1 MLRMPRRRRME
12 RMLTVYRR
20 HAPSCKHHKA
30 GAAHLKCDC
39 PLWAW
44 GSLPNGQWTRKSL
57 GTRSI
62 SQARRVIERWERDQ
76 RTGAP
81 PSVEFATEA
90 FLLKHKD
97 SACATRIKYA
107 KVMRLFR
114 AFSERT
120 GHDRIDA
127 ITVETFD
134 HYRETRDIAPLT
146 WVKELQVLRS
156 FCEFCVRRD
165 WLRRNFAREVET
177 PKGLR
182 PSDREP
188 YSEAEMVAI
197 LKASERIGFQP
208 YERLRAHAMV
218 VVMRYTGLSIRDTFM
233 LRRDALREDYIEVRR
248 EKNGKPVYVLVTAD
262 LRAALNAVPHPHG
275 ADPDCP
281 YYFYNGYRDV
291 ENAVKRVWRTMAS
304 VFRLSG
310 VNNGKTH
317 RFRHTLATRMLEQ
330 GANFEDVAAV
340 LGNSAR
346 IVEKHYAK
354 WSKGRQERID
364 RYFRAAH
371 GIEDTTGV
379 VQ

>member
-1 MLRMPRRRRME
+1 MPRRRRME
-12 RMLTVYRR
+12 RMLTIYRR
-20 HAPSCKHHKA
+20 HAPACPHRDKGS
-30 GAAHLKCDC
+30 AHLKCDC

-44 GSLPNGQWTRKSL
+44 GSLPNGRWTRKSL

-177 PKGLR
+177 PKGLW

-197 LKASERIGFQP
+197 LKACERIGQEH
-208 YERLRAHAMV
+208 YERLRARALV
-218 VVMRYTGLSIRDTFM
+218 LAMRYAGLSIRDAYL
-233 LRRDALREDYIEVRR
+233 LRRDATCDGCLEVRR
-248 EKNGKPVYVLVTAD
+248 AKNGKPVSVPVPLD
-262 LRAALNAVPHPHG
+262 LAVALEAVPLPQG
-275 ADPDCP
+275 AAANCP
-281 YYFYNGYRDV
+281 YYFYSPGRNL
-291 ENAVKRVWRTMAS
+291 ENAIRRASRTLKS
-304 VFRLSG
+304 VFRTSG
-310 VNNGKTH
+310 VANAKSH

-330 GANFEDVAAV
+330 GASFEDVAAV

-354 WSKGRQERID
+354 WSKGRQERIN

-371 GIEDTTGV
+371 GMNEENRLV
-379 VQ
+379 H

>member
-1 MLRMPRRRRME
+1 
-12 RMLTVYRR
+12 MLTLYRR
-20 HAPSCKHHKA
+20 HAPACPHREK

-134 HYRETRDIAPLT
+134 HYRKTRDIAPLT

-188 YSEAEMVAI
+188 YSEAEMAAI
-197 LKASERIGFQP
+197 LKACERIGQEH
-208 YERLRAHAMV
+208 YERLRARALV
-218 VVMRYTGLSIRDTFM
+218 LAMRYAGLSIRDAYL
-233 LRRDALREDYIEVRR
+233 LRRDA
-248 EKNGKPVYVLVTAD
+248 T
-262 LRAALNAVPHPHG
+262 NA
-275 ADPDCP
+275 
-281 YYFYNGYRDV
+281 
-291 ENAVKRVWRTMAS
+291 KS
-304 VFRLSG
+304 
-310 VNNGKTH
+310 H

-330 GANFEDVAAV
+330 GASFEDVAAV

-354 WSKGRQERID
+354 WSKGRQERIN

-371 GIEDTTGV
+371 GMNEENRLV
-379 VQ
+379 H